1 VAIETIVATEAIVTM
16 ITIVAIVIMVLV
28 FGLVAVGEGLLTESA
43 KILKFESSAAC
54 LPEGRVANRQ
64 LSPPGM

>member
-1 VAIETIVATEAIVTM
+1 M
-16 ITIVAIVIMVLV
+16 FSV